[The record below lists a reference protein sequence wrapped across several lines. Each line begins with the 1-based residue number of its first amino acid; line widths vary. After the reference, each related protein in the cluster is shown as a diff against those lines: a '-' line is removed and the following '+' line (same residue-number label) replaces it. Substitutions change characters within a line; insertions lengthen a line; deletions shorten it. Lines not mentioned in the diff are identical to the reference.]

1 MKTTNQYS
9 YKTNAPPRQTRKA
22 CQALVLVALIGA
34 GWNMA
39 ICRAAAPAAEQ
50 APPPN
55 VAGATAPNASDKGV
69 QVLTRGPVHEAFAGM
84 VTFNPEPGMVVP
96 NAPPAA
102 IEEVPP
108 GERPTGNN
116 VTWIPGYWAWD
127 EERTD
132 FVWVSGTWRALPP
145 GRQWMAGYWG
155 QTTEGYQW
163 TSGYWA
169 DAAATETIYLP
180 APPATVESGPN
191 VAAPSADY
199 RWTPGNW
206 AWNDDHYAWGPGYWA
221 RGRADWDWSPSHYVW
236 TPRGYVYVGG
246 YWDYPVN
253 RRGSL
258 FAPVYFDSG
267 VYSQSGYAYS
277 PSIAI
282 DLAVFAEALFL
293 RPHYNH
299 YYFGDYYDN
308 SYQQGGYLSAYAYQS
323 KRFGYDPIYSH
334 QRWEHRGDSGWDN
347 SMAASYQ
354 YRRDNVNA
362 RPPRTWAAQQTIA
375 STSEFKQNRMLVAAP
390 LSTMAGR
397 NNSGVRYQAVTKGE
411 KQALAQRGEQ
421 VALASDQRR
430 TVETKG
436 ARPTALK
443 PGEVMAPSKV
453 EHARS
458 PIVGKPSNQLGKG
471 NAPPAALR
479 SPKPAAVVQPATTA
493 GGRQPKGDTTQPLPE
508 PRKSAVTP
516 GNKQVQPEAR
526 KTAVTPRDKQVTPQP
541 RQPAA
546 ATREKQVTPQPRQ
559 PAAAPR
565 DKQVTPQPR
574 QPAAAPREKQVTPQ
588 PRQPAA
594 APREKQVTPQPRQP
608 AAAPREKQ
616 VTPQPRQPAAAPR
629 ERPVQPQPQPRQA
642 QPQPQPRQPAAA
654 PAAKGGGTPRGGGGG
669 QPAEKDPKGKG
680 KE

>member
-1 MKTTNQYS
+1 MKLSYLYS
-9 YKTNAPPRQTRKA
+9 HKSNAPPRQTRRSF
-22 CQALVLVALIGA
+22 QALTVAALIGTS
-34 GWNMA
+34 WSMA
-39 ICRAAAPAAEQ
+39 VCQAASDLPAASGPPAAAAAVPAAN
-50 APPPN
+50 APD
-55 VAGATAPNASDKGV
+55 ADGQGV

-84 VTFNPEPGMVVP
+84 VTFNPEPGIVVP
-96 NAPPAA
+96 KAPPAA

-108 GERPTGNN
+108 GERPVGNN

-155 QTTEGYQW
+155 QTTQGYQW

-169 DAAATETIYLP
+169 DAATQETTYLA
-180 APPATVESGPN
+180 APPATVEDGPN

-206 AWNDDHYAWGPGYWA
+206 IWNDDRYAWGPGYWA

-236 TPRGYVYVGG
+236 TPRGYIFVDG

-258 FAPVYFDSG
+258 FAPVYFNSG

-293 RPHYNH
+293 RPRYNH

-308 SYQQGGYLSAYAYQS
+308 SYQQSGYLSAYAYQS
-323 KRFGYDPIYSH
+323 NSSGYDSIYSH
-334 QRWEHRGDSGWDN
+334 QRWENRQNSRWDS

-354 YRRDNVNA
+354 YRRDNISA
-362 RPPRTWAAQQTIA
+362 RPPRTWAAQQAIA
-375 STSEFKQNRMLVAAP
+375 STSQFKQNRMLVATP
-390 LSTMAGR
+390 LTQMASR
-397 NNSGVRYQAVTKGE
+397 KNSSVKFQAVTKGE
-411 KQALAQRGEQ
+411 KQALSQRSQQ
-421 VALASDQRR
+421 VGLASTQRR
-430 TVETKG
+430 TLEATS
-436 ARPTALK
+436 ATTAAPK
-443 PGEVMAPSKV
+443 PGELMAPSKV

-458 PIVGKPSNQLGKG
+458 PIVAKASNQLGKG

-479 SPKPAAVVQPATTA
+479 APKPQATTA
-493 GGRQPKGDTTQPLPE
+493 ATSGRQPKADPATALPE
-508 PRKSAVTP
+508 PRKAAGTSGTRPAQPDTRKTAVVP
-516 GNKQVQPEAR
+516 GNKQSLPEPR
-526 KTAVTPRDKQVTPQP
+526 KAAVTPSEKQAQPQPPKATVTPSEKQAQPQPRKAAVTPSEKQAQPQPQP
-541 RQPAA
+541 RQA
-546 ATREKQVTPQPRQ
+546 
-559 PAAAPR
+559 
-565 DKQVTPQPR
+565 
-574 QPAAAPREKQVTPQ
+574 
-588 PRQPAA
+588 
-594 APREKQVTPQPRQP
+594 
-608 AAAPREKQ
+608 
-616 VTPQPRQPAAAPR
+616 
-629 ERPVQPQPQPRQA
+629 QPQPRQA

-654 PAAKGGGTPRGGGGG
+654 APAARPSAPRGGGGAA
-669 QPAEKDPKGKG
+669 QPGEKDPKGKA